1 VWEAARYLVDYKG
14 MTDSF
19 LKGQMQIHQAFW
31 PSGFPGALDDNPYTH
46 DVEKAKKILADAGVK
61 TPINVNLEV
70 INSTPFTDMAQ
81 SLQASFAEAG
91 INFNIV
97 PGTGSQVITKY
108 RARTHEAML
117 LYWGPDFMDPDSNAG
132 AFAYNEDNS
141 DDHYQS
147 TTTWRNAWAVPA
159 ELNEETKAAKAEA
172 DQAKRNEMYI
182 DLQKKVQ
189 AKSPIVVMFQ
199 AATQVA
205 SAKNVSGY
213 VNGAISDFVFYRL
226 VKKG

>member
-1 VWEAARYLVDYKG
+1 
-14 MTDSF
+14 MT
-19 LKGQMQIHQAFW
+19 
-31 PSGFPGALDDNPYTH
+31 LD
-46 DVEKAKKILADAGVK
+46 
-61 TPINVNLEV
+61 V

-91 INFNIV
+91 INFEII

-117 LYWGPDFMDPDSNAG
+117 LYWGPDFMDPDFNAK

-141 DDHYQS
+141 DGNYQS
-147 TTTWRNAWAVPA
+147 TTTWRNGWAVPA
-159 ELNEETKAAKAEA
+159 EMNAATKAARAET
-172 DQAKRNEMYI
+172 DPAKRNQMYVE
-182 DLQKKVQ
+182 LQKQVQ

-205 SAKNVSGY
+205 LAKNVEGY
-213 VNGAISDFVFYRL
+213 VNGATSDFVYYRL
-226 VKKG
+226 VTKN